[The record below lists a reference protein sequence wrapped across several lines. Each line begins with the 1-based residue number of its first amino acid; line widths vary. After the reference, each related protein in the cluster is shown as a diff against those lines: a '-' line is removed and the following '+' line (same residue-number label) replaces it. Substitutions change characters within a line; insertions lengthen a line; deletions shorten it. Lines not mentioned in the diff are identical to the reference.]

1 MLQRKGVLL
10 AGGRGV
16 RLHPATAGTNKHL
29 LTVWDRPM
37 LYHPLV
43 SLILAGVKDILLV
56 TGPEDLRPIERLLG
70 GGRRWGLN
78 IQYQVQAK
86 PMGLAH
92 GLMMAE
98 DFLQGAAC
106 VMALG
111 DNIFHGHGLP
121 DLLKQAAAQDQGATV
136 LAARVDNPTDYGVVK
151 LDTQGRPID
160 IEEKPVHPTSPWA
173 VTGLY
178 FFDHNAVQMAQ
189 QLTPSLRGE
198 LEITDL
204 NQAYMQ
210 QGALQVLP
218 LSGSLRW
225 WDVGTPESLFA
236 ATSYF
241 RDLEKDLGRKSLC
254 PEEAA
259 YRVGLLDSGG
269 LERAVSMQPQGS
281 YRRHLE
287 LFLAGIRDHSHS

>member
-10 AGGRGV
+10 AGGRGE
-16 RLHPATAGTNKHL
+16 RLHPATAGINKHL
-29 LTVWDRPM
+29 LTVWDRPL

-43 SLILAGVKDILLV
+43 SLMLAGVKDILLIC
-56 TGPEDLRPIERLLG
+56 GPEDLRQMERLFG

-78 IQYQVQAK
+78 IQYQVQLK

-92 GLMMAE
+92 GLMLAE
-98 DFLQGAAC
+98 EFLQGAPS
-106 VMALG
+106 VVALG

-121 DLLKQAAAQDQGATV
+121 ELLQKAAGQEQGATV
-136 LAARVDNPTDYGVVK
+136 LAVRVDNPSDYGVVK
-151 LDTQGRPID
+151 LDAQGRPFD
-160 IEEKPVHPTSPWA
+160 IEEKPVHPASPWA
-173 VTGLY
+173 ITGLY
-178 FFDHNAVQMAQ
+178 FFDQHAVEMAQ
-189 QLTPSLRGE
+189 HLTPSLRGE

-204 NQAYMQ
+204 HQAYMQ
-210 QGALQVLP
+210 QGALQVIP

-225 WDVGTPESLFA
+225 WDVGTPESLFN

-281 YRRHLE
+281 HRRHLE